1 MRGSSAPQ
9 AGGGASL
16 PQFAQVALWHFS
28 LGGGGVSFGEQS
40 GAANPAS
47 LLTTVLAPPGRSCC
61 PSRCPRGVSV
71 QCGKLCDKS
80 VHSCDGVWFKC
91 PGCPTS
97 TLSPSTAL
105 PAQGCSGCRD
115 VQAAGGGKEEEEE
128 EVLCVGRFSVCAY
141 LTPITHKHM

>member
-1 MRGSSAPQ
+1 MPHRL
-9 AGGGASL
+9 GGGL
-16 PQFAQVALWHFS
+16 TPPICTGCTVALQ
-28 LGGGGVSFGEQS
+28 LGGGGGVSFGEQS